1 MRRNC
6 ATPGAGQKLEQ
17 VRSPSVDICRRAPST
32 GGSGGDADQRLV
44 GYRVETEVRR
54 FDESAGEKTA
64 SVHDNGLLLIGIFK
78 LAKSLFFF
86 CIGIGAI
93 HLLHKDL
100 SDEVMRL
107 ATALRFDPES
117 RVVGLVM
124 DKVDLIDAQR
134 LREIGF
140 ATFAYSA
147 LALTEGIGLLLAKVW
162 AEYLTLILTISFLPW
177 ELYELIR
184 RPSWMRAGLLVIN
197 LLVLWYLVWLLK
209 RKRAGAEPGAPEPR

>member
-1 MRRNC
+1 MRRE
-6 ATPGAGQKLEQ
+6 AGRGRL
-17 VRSPSVDICRRAPST
+17 VDICEVPPST
-32 GGSGGDADQRLV
+32 EDSGRWMLEMRDARQGVLGQTV
-44 GYRVETEVRR
+44 QTEVG
-54 FDESAGEKTA
+54 DHGGTGVQEQT
-64 SVHDNGLLLIGIFK
+64 SVHDNGLLLIGLFK

-107 ATALRFDPES
+107 AAALRFDPES

-124 DKVDLIDAQR
+124 DKVDLIDAER

-147 LALTEGIGLLLAKVW
+147 LALTEGIGLLLEKVW

-184 RPSWMRAGLLVIN
+184 RPSAMRGGLLVIN
-197 LLVLWYLVWLLK
+197 LLVMSYRVWLLQ
-209 RKRAGAEPGAPEPR
+209 RKRSTRA

>member
-1 MRRNC
+1 MVWRVV
-6 ATPGAGQKLEQ
+6 P
-17 VRSPSVDICRRAPST
+17 RAPLTFVEGRRQLKTRVKEATEQLT
-32 GGSGGDADQRLV
+32 GQ
-44 GYRVETEVRR
+44 RVEMDMQGREQ
-54 FDESAGEKTA
+54 AGVPETA

-124 DKVDLIDAQR
+124 DKVDLIDAER

-147 LALTEGIGLLLAKVW
+147 LALTEGVGLLLQKVW

-177 ELYELIR
+177 ELYELER
-184 RPSWMRAGLLVIN
+184 RPSWGRLALLVIN
-197 LLVLWYLVWLLK
+197 LLVLWYLIWLLK
-209 RKRAGAEPGAPEPR
+209 RKRGATSDGLVMARRMESSQEL

>member
-1 MRRNC
+1 M
-6 ATPGAGQKLEQ
+6 GQRMETQ
-17 VRSPSVDICRRAPST
+17 VQAHSESGVEVHPS
-32 GGSGGDADQRLV
+32 L
-44 GYRVETEVRR
+44 
-54 FDESAGEKTA
+54 
-64 SVHDNGLLLIGIFK
+64 HDNGLLLIGIFK
-78 LAKSLFFF
+78 LTKSLFFF

-147 LALTEGIGLLLAKVW
+147 IALTEGIGLLLAKVW

-184 RPSWMRAGLLVIN
+184 RPTWVRLGLLVTN

-209 RKRAGAEPGAPEPR
+209 RKRATSEPRPISA

>member
-1 MRRNC
+1 MSD
-6 ATPGAGQKLEQ
+6 AT
-17 VRSPSVDICRRAPST
+17 
-32 GGSGGDADQRLV
+32 QRLTAQEM
-44 GYRVETEVRR
+44 ETRGHAQ
-54 FDESAGEKTA
+54 AGELG
-64 SVHDNGLLLIGIFK
+64 SVSAPEIAQDKGLLLIGIFK

-124 DKVDLIDAQR
+124 DKVDLIDAER

-147 LALTEGIGLLLAKVW
+147 LALTEGIGLLRRKVW
-162 AEYLTLILTISFLPW
+162 AEYFTLILTISFLPW
-177 ELYELIR
+177 ELYELAR
-184 RPSWMRAGLLVIN
+184 RPTWVRLGLLVSN

-209 RKRAGAEPGAPEPR
+209 RKRGTSPGVATGMATPVGSSGSTHKL

>member
-1 MRRNC
+1 MQSHGG
-6 ATPGAGQKLEQ
+6 TSVQEQ
-17 VRSPSVDICRRAPST
+17 PS
-32 GGSGGDADQRLV
+32 L
-44 GYRVETEVRR
+44 
-54 FDESAGEKTA
+54 
-64 SVHDNGLLLIGIFK
+64 HDNGLLLIGIFK

-107 ATALRFDPES
+107 AAALRFDPES
-117 RVVGLVM
+117 RVVALVM

-184 RPSWMRAGLLVIN
+184 RPTWVRLGLLVIN

-209 RKRAGAEPGAPEPR
+209 RKRVGVEHRAALVG

>member
-1 MRRNC
+1 MQSHGE
-6 ATPGAGQKLEQ
+6 TDLQ
-17 VRSPSVDICRRAPST
+17 
-32 GGSGGDADQRLV
+32 DA
-44 GYRVETEVRR
+44 
-54 FDESAGEKTA
+54 A

-184 RPSWMRAGLLVIN
+184 RPTGIRAGLLVIN

-209 RKRAGAEPGAPEPR
+209 RKRMSAEQRSAVAG